1 MSEANGDGSSQIV
14 ARRRQKSKRSTGAF
28 ASAPLASTERQIPT
42 LVEKF
47 AVKEE
52 APRRHLVPGT
62 DSFRTPLLG
71 GSSCSSWCREANL
84 TCVPISH
91 VVRLP
96 FNTGPFDQS
105 RERCDGSRAS
115 IWRRIGKFASSA
127 SSILHNGLI
136 ALVRGLAAN
145 ASVNP
150 TENCRNCLAQRMGRL
165 ARHCAATPADVA
177 IRTDQH
183 GAGPIKIVSRH
194 ECFIVDRFC
203 LERK

>member
-1 MSEANGDGSSQIV
+1 VSEANGDGSSQIV

-62 DSFRTPLLG
+62 DSFRTPSWVGLRARHGVAKQTSRVSRFRTWSGYPSIPALSINPGNGAMGHEPASG
-71 GSSCSSWCREANL
+71 GVSAN
-84 TCVPISH
+84 
-91 VVRLP
+91 
-96 FNTGPFDQS
+96 S
-105 RERCDGSRAS
+105 RVLHRAS
-115 IWRRIGKFASSA
+115 CTTVSSH
-127 SSILHNGLI
+127 SCVVSQLI
-136 ALVRGLAAN
+136 N
-145 ASVNP
+145 T
-150 TENCRNCLAQRMGRL
+150 TENCRNCLAQRMGWL
-165 ARHCAATPADVA
+165 ARHCGATPADVA

-194 ECFIVDRFC
+194 ECFIVDCFC